1 MPATKR
7 TLLNTYGVP
16 DLPAPTFS
24 STDIRELRAS
34 LNLSRA
40 VFARKLRLPVR
51 TLEGWEAGRAEPP
64 PTAALLLALVRAYP
78 ETLQRIA
85 EV

>member
-7 TLLNTYGVP
+7 TLANTSSHE
-16 DLPAPTFS
+16 LPAPS
-24 STDIRELRAS
+24 VSPLGIRELRAS

-40 VFARKLRLPVR
+40 LFARRLRVSPR
-51 TLEGWEAGRAEPP
+51 TLEGWEAGRATPP
-64 PTAALLLALVRAYP
+64 PTAALLLALVARYP
-78 ETLQRIA
+78 DTLARLA